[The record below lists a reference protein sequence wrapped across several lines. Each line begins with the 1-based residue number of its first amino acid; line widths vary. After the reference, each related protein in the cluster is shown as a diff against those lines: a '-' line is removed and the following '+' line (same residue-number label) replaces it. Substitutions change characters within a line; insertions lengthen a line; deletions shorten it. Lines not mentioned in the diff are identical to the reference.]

1 MELGFSATAKS
12 IGSRFDGGGGGGQP
26 ASAQDQYARLTRE
39 LWTNYVQN
47 FIPIEDKLIE
57 YATSPETVT
66 NAVSRAREGVASSFE
81 AQKGTTQRRLMGL
94 GVNLDPDEQQSFE
107 RSSAI
112 SNSLADVNVANQTAR
127 QTRQRQQSILGN
139 PAPTLGMGGL
149 NGS

>member
-1 MELGFSATAKS
+1 MPAL
-12 IGSRFDGGGGGGQP
+12 SRGVWPP
-26 ASAQDQYARLTRE
+26 AAPSAQDQYARLTRQM
-39 LWTNYVQN
+39 WQSYVQN
-47 FIPIEDKLIE
+47 FIPIENDLIE
-57 YATSPETVT
+57 YATNPDTVT

-81 AQKGTTQRRLMGL
+81 AQQGATQRRLFGL
-94 GVNLDPDEQQSFE
+94 GVSLDQDEQKSLD

-112 SNSLADVNVANQTAR
+112 SNSLADVDVANKTAR